1 MLMDDDRPPGVQIR
15 ESLYAGSSFSGHERD
30 HLWLQGADGRFVELS
45 GVSGLDHEGDGRA
58 WARIDVDGDGGPD
71 IVTVSANTPA
81 LQLFENR
88 IPERGGAVGL
98 RLVGG
103 NRTAAASPGWSAR
116 DAFGARVV
124 VRVGD
129 RVLHR
134 ELRAGEGM
142 AGQSSRTLLI
152 GLGDAAQ
159 ADAVEVR
166 WPSGRTTHHGPV
178 LAGGRR
184 TLHEDPAADPQ
195 ARPAGRGP

>member
-1 MLMDDDRPPGVQIR
+1 MLMDDDRPPGIQIR
-15 ESLYAGSSFSGHERD
+15 ESLYTGSSFSGHERD
-30 HLWLQGADGRFVELS
+30 HLWLQGDDGRFVELS

-58 WARIDVDGDGGPD
+58 WARLDVDGDGGPD
-71 IVTVSANTPA
+71 VVTVSANTPA

-88 IPERGGAVGL
+88 IPDRGGALAL

-103 NRTAAASPGWSAR
+103 NGAATAAPGWSAR
-116 DAFGARVV
+116 DAFGARVIV
-124 VRVGD
+124 HIGER
-129 RVLHR
+129 RLHR

-166 WPSGRTTHHGPV
+166 WPSGRTTRHGPAE
-178 LAGGRR
+178 AGASL
-184 TLHEDPAADPQ
+184 TLHEDPAEAP
-195 ARPAGRGP
+195 GLGE